1 MTELLI
7 WPLTLPEELLL
18 LALHDT
24 KGSIT
29 ANASTAIEYA
39 LAGGQLIEL
48 AVAERISLESKHV
61 AVTDAA
67 PFGDELIDAALVRIA
82 AEAKARTAKWWVN
95 ALHGKTKARYLSRLR
110 ARGVVST
117 EHHRMLGILP
127 VTRHPQ
133 TDPAVE
139 QEIRARLRHVLL
151 EGGQP
156 DERTVGLVGLVSACN
171 LVGVA
176 IPDRAE
182 RKNAKAQ
189 IKSITEGRPVGT
201 AVKAIVDEINAAVM
215 ITVMAASSVA
225 YV

>member
-1 MTELLI
+1 MTSVLT

-24 KGSIT
+24 KGSVS

-39 LAGGQLIEL
+39 LAGGQLLEL

-61 AVTDAA
+61 TVTDAA

-82 AEAKARTAKWWVN
+82 AEGKLRTAKWWVN
-95 ALHGKTKARYLSRLR
+95 ALHGKTKTMYLSRLE
-110 ARGVVST
+110 ARGVVSI
-117 EHHRMLGILP
+117 EHRKMLGILP

-133 TDPAVE
+133 IDPAVE

-151 EGGQP
+151 AGGEP

-176 IPDRAE
+176 IPERAE
-182 RKNAKAQ
+182 RESAKAQ
-189 IKSITEGRPVGT
+189 IKLMTEGQPVGK
-201 AVKAIVDEINAAVM
+201 AVRAIVDEISAAVM
-215 ITVMAASSVA
+215 ITVLAASSVA
-225 YV
+225 YS